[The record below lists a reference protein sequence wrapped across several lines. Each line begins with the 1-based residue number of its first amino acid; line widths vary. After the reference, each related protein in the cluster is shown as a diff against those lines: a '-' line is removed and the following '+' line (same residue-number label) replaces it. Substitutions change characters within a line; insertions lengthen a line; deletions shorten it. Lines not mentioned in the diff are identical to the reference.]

1 MVAAGALIEAGEL
14 ISTTGSREIE
24 SELGVAQGFKLKVFL
39 LTFSIKAA
47 PRKPNS
53 ITKWGPSVQIDE
65 FMGRYFRSN
74 QYMSLKSRC
83 LKMLTNLCSFVN

>member
-14 ISTTGSREIE
+14 ISTTRSREME

-53 ITKWGPSVQIDE
+53 IPKGDQV
-65 FMGRYFRSN
+65 F
-74 QYMSLKSRC
+74 K
-83 LKMLTNLCSFVN
+83 